1 MADESH
7 ITLRACSKCDVEK
20 PATVEHFAN
29 YRDRGKIRQKTFCR
43 DCERSRLRAYRAAN
57 PERAKEWD
65 RRNQERNRGAG
76 SDYEKR
82 RYARRDKA
90 KAREDLERWKAENP
104 DKARAIEASRNERIK
119 EQRRTDPAIREK
131 LNKKSREWRSGKRRS
146 DPAFRDACNERTREW
161 HAANKDR
168 QNAYKKRMN
177 AARRRTDIH
186 FKLASNLRGRIIVAL
201 KKSHKSGS
209 AVKMLGCSIEAFRRY
224 IEKQF
229 QPGMTWENWGRGW
242 GGAREWHLDHVK
254 PLASFDLSD
263 PRQFAEACHFT
274 NLQPLW
280 AKDNLAKGAT

>member
-7 ITLRACSKCDVEK
+7 ITLRACSKCGVEK

-90 KAREDLERWKAENP
+90 KAREALANWKAENP
-104 DKARAIEASRNERIK
+104 DKVRAMWERTYQK
-119 EQRRTDPAIREK
+119 
-131 LNKKSREWRSGKRRS
+131 NKPVHTKRSREWQRMKRQS
-146 DPAFRDACNERTREW
+146 DPDFREKCNAANREW
-161 HAANKDR
+161 LSKNKEKMR
-168 QNAYKKRMN
+168 PYYRAK
-177 AARRRTDIH
+177 AARLRKNDLGYRVMASMRRRVHI
-186 FKLASNLRGRIIVAL
+186 ALRGNVKSASVSAL
-201 KKSHKSGS
+201 
-209 AVKMLGCSIEAFRRY
+209 LGCSLEEAKAHIEQLFTD
-224 IEKQF
+224 
-229 QPGMTWENWGRGW
+229 GMTWENWGRGW
-242 GGAREWHLDHVK
+242 GGVREWHLDHVK
-254 PLASFDLSD
+254 ALSTFDLTD
-263 PRQFAEACHFT
+263 PEQLAQACHYT